1 MSEQTKEKLDQAT
14 AMFYSAFKDFETEEQ
29 NYMLINLRDM
39 IYMRRLHE
47 LEEMETVKANLEN
60 KIKSLKHYNAQIGQS
75 EL

>member
-14 AMFYSAFKDFETEEQ
+14 KTFYSAFKDFDTEEQ

-60 KIKSLKHYNAQIGQS
+60 KIKSLKHHNAQIGQS